1 MSSPHQPTPRQF
13 STRSGLTLQ
22 SDTYGSASSP
32 PVILAHGGGQT
43 RHAWRNTGLLLAE
56 AGFYSICLDL
66 RGHGSSDWCSNGDYR
81 VEAFADD
88 LVDVSEELAA
98 QPVLVGASLGGIAAM
113 IAGGEMNPQLFKSV
127 VLVDIT
133 PHMEMDG
140 VEKIVGFMKEHLD
153 EGFSSLE
160 DAAGAIA
167 RYMPNRPS
175 PSNLDGLR
183 KNLRKIDGR
192 YFWHWD
198 PKFVNGVQ
206 RPSASRDP
214 ERLAKAVK
222 QIEGPIL
229 LVRGRMSELV
239 SAACVDQFLLL
250 VPSAQ
255 FVDVENAGHMV
266 AGDRNDAFTE
276 AILGFLA

>member
-1 MSSPHQPTPRQF
+1 MSSPNPSTPRQF
-13 STRSGLTLQ
+13 SVRSGITLQ
-22 SDTYGSASSP
+22 SDTYGSPSSP

-43 RHAWRNTGLLLAE
+43 RHAWRNTGRLLAE

-66 RGHGSSDWCSNGDYR
+66 RGHGSSDWCPKGDYR
-81 VEAFADD
+81 VEAFAND
-88 LVDVSEELAA
+88 LVDISGQLAT
-98 QPVLVGASLGGIAAM
+98 QPILIGASLGGIAAM
-113 IAGGEMNPQLFKSV
+113 IAGGEVNTRLFKSV
-127 VLVDIT
+127 IFVDIT

-140 VEKIVGFMKEHLD
+140 VEKIVGFMKEHLE

-160 DAAGAIA
+160 DAAEAIG

-183 KNLRKIDGR
+183 KNLREIDGR

-214 ERLAKAVK
+214 ERLARAVK
-222 QIEGPIL
+222 QIEAPIL

-239 SAACVDQFLLL
+239 STACVDQFLEL
-250 VPSAQ
+250 VPDAQ
-255 FVDVENAGHMV
+255 FIDVENAGHMV
-266 AGDRNDAFTE
+266 AGDRNDIFTE